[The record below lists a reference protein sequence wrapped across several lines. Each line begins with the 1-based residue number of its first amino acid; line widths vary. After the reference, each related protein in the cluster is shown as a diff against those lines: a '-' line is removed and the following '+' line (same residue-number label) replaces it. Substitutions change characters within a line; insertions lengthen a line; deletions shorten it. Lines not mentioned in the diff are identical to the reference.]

1 MTDYDD
7 FIHDFPARCRDVL
20 EVAYGPAQAKDREVT
35 LLIMTATAAFLVPF
49 ERLRAEEHP
58 AQNRQLY
65 PELARQLDF
74 ALREPFLE
82 SPFHDG
88 DPGSWSV
95 GKIDNPEASTQHKPL
110 TNQTPAGQVLAII
123 RNSLAHGNL
132 FTIGGRDLPIKAL
145 LFFSEDRKNGHRVGY
160 KYVHVSPTDF
170 HGFLVRWLAFLEGM
184 KIPPVVVA
192 QALARTA

>member
-1 MTDYDD
+1 MTDYTD

-20 EVAYGPAQAKDREVT
+20 ELAYGPAQARDREVT

-49 ERLRAEEHP
+49 ERLRAGEHP
-58 AQNRQLY
+58 AQDRQLY
-65 PELARQLDF
+65 PELARQLDS
-74 ALREPFLE
+74 ALGKPFLE

-88 DPGSWSV
+88 GPRSWAT
-95 GKIDNPEASTQHKPL
+95 GKIDNPEASTQYKPL

-132 FTIGGRDLPIKAL
+132 FTIGGRNLPIKAL
-145 LFFSEDRKNGHRVGY
+145 FFFSENRKHGDRVGY
-160 KYVHVSPTDF
+160 KYVHVSPADF
-170 HGFLVRWLAFLEGM
+170 HGFLARWLSFLEGM

-192 QALARTA
+192 QALARTE